1 MQFNSTFLDTLL
13 PGYLTEA
20 DKNRLSFALAQFK
33 STGLNTD
40 IEERLPFY
48 HAPNRIEALWQGD
61 LVRNVPV
68 CYFDI
73 GHKSFETD
81 ISDAIILTNT
91 CDMDNDSKNRVLEKN
106 VLFAPIIN
114 LSDYEV
120 NLKNSK
126 ISADKIATILKD
138 IKLQRYSNIFFL
150 PKNIYDNNNEYI
162 AFLDQISWLPIE
174 YVKKIEQH
182 KDKDR
187 IASLHHLGFYL
198 FIMKLSYHL
207 CRLPE
212 DTHRNLA

>member
-1 MQFNSTFLDTLL
+1 MPFNSTFLDTLL
-13 PGYLTEA
+13 PGYLTDA
-20 DKNRLSFALAQFK
+20 DKNRLRSALEQFK
-33 STGLNTD
+33 STGTNTD

-48 HAPNRIEALWQGD
+48 HAPNRAETLWQGD
-61 LVRNVPV
+61 LVRNIPI

-73 GHKSFETD
+73 ANKLFETD
-81 ISDAIILTNT
+81 ISDGIILTNT

-114 LSDYEV
+114 LSDYEAD
-120 NLKNSK
+120 LGNSK
-126 ISADKIATILKD
+126 IPAERVKIILKD
-138 IKLQRYSNIFFL
+138 IKSQQYSNIFFL

-187 IASLHHLGFYL
+187 IASLQHLGFYL

-212 DTHRNLA
+212 DTHRNI